1 MNALQNPASVPSSSS
16 VASVSA
22 LPPSGRRV
30 LFCRS
35 GGGLP
40 GLDIHI
46 GMWLALAACGVHATH
61 VHGTSAGGIVSALDA
76 AEWGPQ
82 AAEDLLKSLN
92 SDDVVDYRTLWR
104 LRAAFLANICSGD
117 AVLDVLH
124 SKLPATWEAY
134 QKPLAVWT
142 TQAGTSRRINAF
154 RPTIAHNPAEAVAM
168 SSRIP
173 AVFPP
178 VLGVDGLYYVDG
190 GMRHNLP
197 LPADWQ
203 TYDEVW
209 LLIASGAPADTE
221 PADTTI
227 GNLLRVFRHLMADQI
242 LDVLDEVQ
250 GAKNVRVIWPRLP
263 TPSML
268 EFDHSLI
275 AAACSEAMRQ
285 IQTPQSFQVDSDLN
299 QTPEGRDGAPPPSA

>member
-1 MNALQNPASVPSSSS
+1 MEA
-16 VASVSA
+16 
-22 LPPSGRRV
+22 RRI

-40 GLDIHI
+40 GIDIHVGI
-46 GMWLALAACGVHATH
+46 WAALHSCGVHATH
-61 VHGTSAGGIVSALDA
+61 CHGTSAGAIVSALDA
-76 AEWGPQ
+76 AEWGPK
-82 AAEDLLKSLN
+82 AAEDLVMGFRSE
-92 SDDVVDYRTLWR
+92 DVVDYRTLWK

-117 AVLDVLH
+117 DVLKVLTKH
-124 SKLPATWEAY
+124 LPATWEAY
-134 QKPLAVWT
+134 DKPLACWA

-154 RPTIAHNPAEAVAM
+154 RPTIAHSPAAAVAM

-178 VLGVDGLYYVDG
+178 IKGVDGLFYVDG

-203 TYDEVW
+203 SYDEVW
-209 LLIASGAPADTE
+209 LLIASGAPGDTQ
-221 PADTTI
+221 PANTTL

-242 LDVLDEVQ
+242 LDVLEEVQ
-250 GAKNVRVIWPRLP
+250 DAKNVRVVWPRLQ

-268 EFDHSLI
+268 EFDHGLI
-275 AAACSEAMRQ
+275 DKAYAEALRQ
-285 IQTPQSFQVDSDLN
+285 IQFPNTETREKAD
-299 QTPEGRDGAPPPSA
+299 E

>member
-1 MNALQNPASVPSSSS
+1 MDS
-16 VASVSA
+16 
-22 LPPSGRRV
+22 RRI

-46 GMWLALAACGVHATH
+46 GIWAALHSCGVHATH
-61 VHGTSAGGIVSALDA
+61 CHGTSAGAIISALDSAEWSHKA
-76 AEWGPQ
+76 AEELIRSF
-82 AAEDLLKSLN
+82 A
-92 SDDVVDYRTLWR
+92 SDDVVDHRTLWR

-117 AVLDVLH
+117 AVLDLLH
-124 SKLPATWEAY
+124 KHLPVTWAAY
-134 QKPLAVWT
+134 DKPLSCWA

-154 RPTIAHNPAEAVAM
+154 RPTIAHDPAEAIAM

-178 VLGVDGLYYVDG
+178 IEGVDGLYYVDG

-203 TYDEVW
+203 SYDEVW
-209 LLIASGAPADTE
+209 LLIASGAPGDTQ
-221 PADTTI
+221 PANTTI

-242 LDVLDEVQ
+242 LDVLEEVQ
-250 GAKNVRVIWPRLP
+250 DAKNVRVVWPRLP

-268 EFDHSLI
+268 EFDHGLI
-275 AAACSEAMRQ
+275 DKAYTEALRQ
-285 IQTPQSFQVDSDLN
+285 IQFPV
-299 QTPEGRDGAPPPSA
+299 APKKEHADE

>member
-1 MNALQNPASVPSSSS
+1 MSE
-16 VASVSA
+16 
-22 LPPSGRRV
+22 RRV

-40 GLDIHI
+40 GIDIHI
-46 GMWLALAACGVHATH
+46 GIWLALAASGVHATH
-61 VHGTSAGGIVSALDA
+61 VHGTSAGGIISALDA
-76 AEWGPQ
+76 AEWSPQ
-82 AAEDLLKSLN
+82 AAEDLVMRFRSE
-92 SDDVVDYRTLWR
+92 DVVDYRTLWR

-117 AVLDVLH
+117 AVLEVLTKH
-124 SKLPATWEAY
+124 LPATWEAY

-154 RPTIAHNPAEAVAM
+154 RPTIAHSPAEAVAM

-178 VLGVDGLYYVDG
+178 VKGVDGLFYVDG

-203 TYDEVW
+203 SYDEVW
-209 LLIASGAPADTE
+209 LLIASGAPSDTE
-221 PADTTI
+221 PAGTTL

-250 GAKNVRVIWPRLP
+250 GAPNVRVVWPRLK

-268 EFDHSLI
+268 EFDHGLI
-275 AAACSEAMRQ
+275 DKAFVEAVMQ
-285 IQTPQSFQVDSDLN
+285 IQTPQPFPID
-299 QTPEGRDGAPPPSA
+299 TPDTP

>member
-1 MNALQNPASVPSSSS
+1 MTP
-16 VASVSA
+16 
-22 LPPSGRRV
+22 RRV

-46 GMWLALAACGVHATH
+46 GMWLALASCDVHATH
-61 VHGTSAGGIVSALDA
+61 VHGTSAGAIISALDS
-76 AEWGPQ
+76 AEWDPK
-82 AAEDLLKSLN
+82 AAEDLLLSLDT
-92 SDDVVDYRTLWR
+92 SDVVDYRTLWR
-104 LRAAFLANICSGD
+104 LRAAFLANICSGS
-117 AVLDVLH
+117 AVLEVLQK
-124 SKLPATWEAY
+124 KLPATWDAY
-134 QKPLAVWT
+134 QKPLSVWT
-142 TQAGTSRRINAF
+142 TQAETSRRINAF
-154 RPTIAHNPAEAVAM
+154 RPTIAHSPVESVAM

-178 VLGVDGLYYVDG
+178 VQGVDGLYYVDG

-209 LLIASGAPADTE
+209 LLIASGAPSDTD
-221 PADTTI
+221 PADTTL
-227 GNLLRVFRHLMADQI
+227 GNLLCVFRHLMADQI
-242 LDVLDEVQ
+242 LDVLDEVH
-250 GAKNVRVIWPRLP
+250 GAKNVRVIWPRLK

-275 AAACSEAMRQ
+275 DKAYVETLKQ
-285 IQTPQSFQVDSDLN
+285 INTPQSFPVDSDMEAE
-299 QTPEGRDGAPPPSA
+299 QVVAPVPGA